1 MYYYFNNMKGNMY
14 LYLVIFIYLVFI
26 IYYIIK
32 QRKICDKIDKF
43 TDFIE
48 HFDPINKDID
58 LHSLNNFL
66 SVVNN
71 DGIISLFG
79 VDVSGN
85 AVIDGHLSVNNGS
98 EFNGGRHYFQDEE
111 NAGRLRIGEV
121 NGTPG
126 IYAEDGKS
134 LVIGSG
140 SGNIKANNNIYT
152 EQYYFKRQLD
162 AFANAMIAN
171 MMRF

>member
-1 MYYYFNNMKGNMY
+1 MNLNIQLHLFVF
-14 LYLVIFIYLVFI
+14 LYLIFI
-26 IYYIIK
+26 IYLITK
-32 QRKICDKIDKF
+32 QRTTCNKIDKF

-48 HFDPINKDID
+48 KFDSINNDVD
-58 LHSLNNFL
+58 VLSLNNFL
-66 SVVNN
+66 SVINN
-71 DGIISLFG
+71 DAGVISLFG

-85 AVIDGHLSVNNGS
+85 AVIDGHLTVNNGS